1 MMRRGFKIAGF
12 SLIGVLIVIQFFRP
26 EKNNTPID
34 PMVDMI
40 AMVQPPDQI
49 ANIFKV
55 ACYDCH
61 SNQSVYPWYDKVQ
74 PVAWLLSSHIR
85 EGKMHLNFSGFGDM
99 DKADRIR
106 ILVKICEEVEEGNM
120 PLQSYKLIHKKA
132 RLSQDEVALI
142 CTWID
147 EETLKVMRE

>member
-1 MMRRGFKIAGF
+1 MRKGFKIAGF
-12 SLIGVLIVIQFFRP
+12 SLAVILLMVQFFRP
-26 EKNNTPID
+26 ESKNAPID
-34 PMVDMI
+34 PRVDMI
-40 AMVQPPDQI
+40 MVVQPPEQI
-49 ANIFKV
+49 ANILRV
-55 ACYDCH
+55 SCYDCH
-61 SNQSVYPWYDKVQ
+61 SNQTRYPWYNKIQ
-74 PVAWLLSSHIR
+74 PVSWLLNNHIK
-85 EGKMHLNFSGFGDM
+85 EGKKELNFSGFGDM